1 MLLTAAVNV
10 QGEKDTHTHKKKQ
23 PTRAY
28 ISANEVAEIK
38 SRLECSG
45 LVKNNWRATAYS

>member
-1 MLLTAAVNV
+1 MSR
-10 QGEKDTHTHKKKQ
+10 GKKTHTHTKKKQ